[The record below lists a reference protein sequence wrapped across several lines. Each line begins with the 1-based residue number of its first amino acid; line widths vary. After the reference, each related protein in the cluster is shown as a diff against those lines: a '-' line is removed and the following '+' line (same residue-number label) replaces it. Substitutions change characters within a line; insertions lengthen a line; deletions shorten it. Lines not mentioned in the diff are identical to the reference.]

1 MGIFNREQKA
11 SAASVDELR
20 TIVAELRV
28 TVDQQ
33 ADALR
38 DANTRLDSIAKLV
51 SGLESKVSLIG
62 TEIGNQV
69 HEIGNE
75 SSAMVKKIENA
86 ETIAEEAFEQL
97 AANQARLAN
106 EQARYEIT
114 FRQDLAQIADMA
126 RRRS

>member
-75 SSAMVKKIENA
+75 ISAMVKKIENA

>member
-11 SAASVDELR
+11 SVASVDELR
-20 TIVAELRV
+20 AVVEELRDTV
-28 TVDQQ
+28 TTQ

-38 DANTRLDSIAKLV
+38 DANSRLDSISKLV
-51 SGLESKVSLIG
+51 AGLDGKVSSIG

-75 SSAMVKKIENA
+75 IAAMVKKIENA
-86 ETIAEEAFEQL
+86 ETIAEESFEQL

-106 EQARYEIT
+106 EQARYEIA
-114 FRQDLAQIADMA
+114 FRQDLAQIADMS
-126 RRRS
+126 RRRN